1 LEAWEKVF
9 VGDAF
14 LVSVHNVQNCIGCHG
29 GVEGVDDKDAAH
41 EGVVRDPV
49 EASERVCGICHVDA
63 TEHAVTSLHQNLTG
77 YQTALTARGADFT
90 DPHMEEAF
98 DNHCS
103 DCHTTCGQCHISRPT
118 ALGGGLLKGH
128 EVKEVAS
135 MKDTC
140 TACHS
145 ARVANE
151 YQGKNEG
158 VEGSVHWLEEGMSCF
173 DCHDTS
179 QYHGDGTEY
188 AHRYEGAPGVNC
200 LDCHPEVAPDQS
212 EIEEHIIHADKVAC
226 EVCHASGPYKS
237 CYNCHV
243 ALDDKGLPYY
253 KTDSSELTFE
263 IGRNP
268 IKSEDRPW
276 DYVLVRHVPVAADTF
291 AFYGDDLLPD
301 FDNVPTWKY
310 ATPHNI
316 QRVTAQNESCE
327 SCHGNPDLF
336 LTADDV
342 AANEMVANADVIVEQ
357 VPPIMPHPGLAGY
370 KIPQACVECHPR
382 AAEEDWGLL
391 NDNIHSLDWVVEPAG
406 EVILCDDCHSP
417 EGSFD
422 WAAAGY
428 GTEEAAE
435 FIWSEYPPITETSYR
450 SEPYWLGVVGIGFAI
465 LIVINVVAV
474 VVLVNRR
481 SKTG

>member
-1 LEAWEKVF
+1 MEAWEKVF
-9 VGDAF
+9 VGCEF
-14 LVSVHNVQNCIGCHG
+14 LTSVHNVQNCIGCHG

-41 EGVVRDPV
+41 EGMVRDPL
-49 EASERVCGICHVDA
+49 EDSERVCGVCHA
-63 TEHAVTSLHQNLTG
+63 ETTELAATSLHQNLTG
-77 YQTALTARGADFT
+77 YLTALTARGADFT
-90 DPHMEEAF
+90 DPQMEEAF

-118 ALGGGLLKGH
+118 AMGGGLLKEH
-128 EVKEVAS
+128 EVKMVAS

-140 TACHS
+140 MACHG
-145 ARVANE
+145 ARVSNE

-188 AHRYEGAPGVNC
+188 ACRYEGAPGVNC
-200 LDCHPEVAPDQS
+200 LDCHPEAAPDQS

-237 CYNCHV
+237 CYDCHV

-253 KTDSSELTFE
+253 KTGGSELTFE

-268 IKSEDRPW
+268 NQSEDRPW
-276 DYVLVRHVPVAADTF
+276 DYVLVRHVPVVADTF
-291 AFYGDDLLPD
+291 AFYGDDLLPN
-301 FDNVPTWKY
+301 FDNAPTWKY

-316 QRVTAQNESCE
+316 QRITSQNESCE
-327 SCHGNPDLF
+327 SCHGNADLF

-342 AANEMVANADVIVEQ
+342 AVQEMKANADVIVEQ
-357 VPPIMPHPGLAGY
+357 VPPIVPHPGLAEY
-370 KIPQACVECHPR
+370 EIPQACVGCHPK

-391 NDNIHSLDWVVEPAG
+391 NENIHSLDWVVEPAG
-406 EVILCDDCHSP
+406 EVILCEDCHSP
-417 EGSFD
+417 EGNFS

-428 GTEEAAE
+428 SAEEAAE
-435 FIWSEYPPITETSYR
+435 FIWSEYPPIKTTSYR

-481 SKTG
+481 SRAG